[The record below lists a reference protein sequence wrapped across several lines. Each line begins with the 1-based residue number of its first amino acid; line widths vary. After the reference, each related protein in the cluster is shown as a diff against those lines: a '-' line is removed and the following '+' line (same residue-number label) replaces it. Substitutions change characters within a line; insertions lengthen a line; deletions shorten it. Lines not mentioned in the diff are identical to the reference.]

1 METVELT
8 PYKLRPNCPSGGY
21 MPKGQRLHA
30 KTAEIICQH
39 IVQYCAIRQMA
50 LPPSPKS
57 PRALQMIKADRIYYL
72 CFVFMWM
79 FALLEYALEYTS
91 HLRSLQSRELCTQ
104 PL

>member
-1 METVELT
+1 MKTVELT
-8 PYKLRPNCPSGGY
+8 PYKLRPNCPSVGY
-21 MPKGQRLHA
+21 MPKRQRLHA
-30 KTAEIICQH
+30 KTAEVICQR
-39 IVQYCAIRQMA
+39 IVQYWAIWQMA